1 MRLRKD
7 EQKDT
12 IRRLK
17 VRIVGDSLTRKRDL
31 DKLLRL
37 VRDDERRRT
46 DIREA
51 RK

>member
-7 EQKDT
+7 EQKET